1 MWIKAQD
8 GKIYNA
14 SQFGG
19 FISNVEHGGIK
30 NILYGTSRQGNT
42 VLLQYTSFENR
53 NFISVAMK
61 RIENGLKNNSNF
73 VDLSDIC
80 KRDYTDDEIK
90 KAHLAMRP
98 SVNKSCQA
106 SA

>member
-19 FISNVEHGGIK
+19 FTPNTEYGGIK
-30 NILYGTSRQGNT
+30 NVLYGTSKQGNT
-42 VLLQYTSFENR
+42 VLLQYTSFEDR

-61 RIENGLKNNSNF
+61 RIENGLKNNINF

-80 KRDYTDDEIK
+80 SRDYTDDEIK
-90 KAHLAMRP
+90 KAHLAMRQAVNVSYRA
-98 SVNKSCQA
+98 SV
-106 SA
+106 